1 MTTTN
6 GTPITA
12 AATAAATAPT
22 GAEVTTGFE
31 MVVGL
36 EVHVQLKTA
45 SKAFCGCSTDFGA
58 APNRNTCPV
67 CLALPG
73 ALPVLNG
80 RAVELALRVALG
92 LGCTVN
98 GRSIFAR
105 KNYFYPDLPK
115 GYQISQHDEP
125 IAEHGTLDIGLTVDG
140 TARVIGIT
148 RAHMEEDAGKS
159 IHDRY
164 EAATAVDLNRSGV
177 PLVEIVSEP
186 DMRSPEEA
194 GAYLRTLKQILLY
207 LDISDCNMEEGSL
220 RVDANVSAR
229 PFGEQKLGTKCEVK
243 NMNSFSGVEKA
254 LAAEFR
260 RQCGVLRAGGTV
272 QQQTLLWDGHR
283 NEIRP
288 ARSKEGSS
296 DYRYFPEP
304 DLPPLV
310 ITADEIEHVRAS
322 LPELPAARRTRYAA
336 MKLSEYDVQE
346 LTADPAT
353 GPYFE
358 SVLALHGDPKA
369 VANWVNG
376 EVRATLNE
384 SGAAWDAVTLAPAR
398 LGALLDLVRDGVV
411 SSSAAKKLYA
421 QLLTSPDTAR
431 AIAERDGLIQVRDD
445 NALAGWVAEVLA
457 DNPAEAA
464 RFAAGEKKLTGLLV
478 GLVMKKSQGRA
489 DPKLVNQLLASRAA
503 G

>member
-1 MTTTN
+1 MSAT
-6 GTPITA
+6 IAADVTA
-12 AATAAATAPT
+12 
-22 GAEVTTGFE
+22 GFE

-45 SKAFCGCSTDFGA
+45 SKAFCGCSTNFGA
-58 APNRNTCPV
+58 PPNQNTCPV

-73 ALPVLNG
+73 ALPVLNA

-92 LGCTVN
+92 FGFTVN
-98 GRSIFAR
+98 PRSIFAR

-115 GYQISQHDEP
+115 GYQISQHDKP
-125 IAEHGTLDIGLTVDG
+125 IAEHGSLDIGLTVDG
-140 TARVIGIT
+140 APRIIGIT

-164 EAATAVDLNRSGV
+164 ESATAVDLNRSGV

-207 LDISDCNMEEGSL
+207 LDVSDCNMEEGSL

-229 PFGEQKLGTKCEVK
+229 PFGQATLGTKCEVK

-260 RQCGVLRAGGTV
+260 RQCGVLAAGGTV
-272 QQQTLLWDGHR
+272 QQQTLLWDGHK

-310 ITADEIEHVRAS
+310 VTDTELSRVRDA
-322 LPELPAARRTRYAA
+322 LPELPVARRARYSA
-336 MKLSEYDVQE
+336 MKLSDYDVTE

-358 SVLALHGDPKA
+358 SVLVLHGDAKA
-369 VANWVNG
+369 VANWVTG

-384 SGAAWDAVTLAPAR
+384 TNTAWDAVPLDASR
-398 LGALLDLVRDGVV
+398 LSALLDLVRDGVV
-411 SSSAAKKLYA
+411 SSSAAKKIYA
-421 QLLTSPDTAR
+421 QLLASSDSPR
-431 AIAERDGLIQVRDD
+431 VIAEREGLIQVRDD
-445 NALAGWVAEVLA
+445 NALAGWVDDVLSE
-457 DNPAEAA
+457 NPAEAA
-464 RFAAGEKKLTGLLV
+464 RFAAGEKKLQGLLV

-489 DPKLVNQLLASRAA
+489 DPKLVNQLLSSRAS

>member
-1 MTTTN
+1 MTIATTTDV
-6 GTPITA
+6 TA
-12 AATAAATAPT
+12 
-22 GAEVTTGFE
+22 GFE

-58 APNRNTCPV
+58 PPNRNTCPV

-73 ALPVLNG
+73 ALPVLNA

-92 LGCTVN
+92 FGFTVN
-98 GRSIFAR
+98 PRSIFAR

-115 GYQISQHDEP
+115 GYQISQHDRP
-125 IAEHGTLDIGLTVDG
+125 IAEHGLLDIGLVVDG
-140 TARVIGIT
+140 EPRVIGIT

-207 LDISDCNMEEGSL
+207 LDVSDCNMEEGSL

-229 PFGEQKLGTKCEVK
+229 PHGEQTLGTKCEVK

-260 RQCGVLRAGGTV
+260 RQCGVLVAGGTV

-310 ITADEIEHVRAS
+310 ITDAELAHVRDT
-322 LPELPAARRTRYAA
+322 LPELPSARRARYAA
-336 MKLSEYDVQE
+336 LLLSDYDVQE

-358 SVLALHGDPKA
+358 AVLALHGDAKA
-369 VANWVNG
+369 VANWVSG
-376 EVRATLNE
+376 EIRATLNE
-384 SGAAWDAVTLAPAR
+384 TGATWAAVPIEPAR
-398 LGALLDLVRDGVV
+398 LAALLDLVKEGAV
-411 SSSAAKKLYA
+411 SSSAAKKVYA
-421 QLLTSPDTAR
+421 HLLNSPDAPR

-445 NALAGWVAEVLA
+445 NALAGWVDAVLA
-457 DNPAEAA
+457 ENPAEAA

>member
-1 MTTTN
+1 MT
-6 GTPITA
+6 A
-12 AATAAATAPT
+12 
-22 GAEVTTGFE
+22 GFE

-45 SKAFCGCSTDFGA
+45 SKAFCGCSTNFGA
-58 APNRNTCPV
+58 PPNANTCPV

-73 ALPVLNG
+73 ALPVLNA
-80 RAVELALRVALG
+80 RAVELALRVGLG
-92 LGCTVN
+92 LGFTIN
-98 GRSIFAR
+98 DRSIFAR

-115 GYQISQHDEP
+115 GYQISQHDRP
-125 IAEHGTLDIGLTVDG
+125 IAEHGHLDIGLVVDG
-140 TARVIGIT
+140 APRVIGVT

-164 EAATAVDLNRSGV
+164 DRATAVDLNRSGT

-207 LDISDCNMEEGSL
+207 LDVSDCNMEEGSL

-229 PFGEQKLGTKCEVK
+229 PFGQVTLGTKCEVK
-243 NMNSFSGVEKA
+243 NMNSFSGVERA

-260 RQCGVLRAGGTV
+260 RQCGVLAAGGTV
-272 QQQTLLWDGHR
+272 QQQTLLWDGA
-283 NEIRP
+283 NQEIRP

-310 ITADEIEHVRAS
+310 ITAAELERVRAS
-322 LPELPAARRTRYAA
+322 LPELPAARRARYAA
-336 MKLSEYDVQE
+336 MKLSDYDVQE

-358 SVLALHGDPKA
+358 SVLAVHPDAKA

-376 EVRATLNE
+376 EVRATLNDT
-384 SGAAWDAVTLAPAR
+384 ATAWDAVPVTPAR

-411 SSSAAKKLYA
+411 GSSAAKKIYGM
-421 QLLTSPDTAR
+421 LLSSGDSPR
-431 AIAERDGLIQVRDD
+431 AIAEREGLVQVRDD
-445 NALAGWVAEVLA
+445 NALAGWVDEVLA
-457 DNPAEAA
+457 EHPAEAA
-464 RFAAGEKKLTGLLV
+464 RFAAGEKKLQGLLV

-489 DPKLVNQLLASRAA
+489 DPKLVNQLLSSRAA

>member
-1 MTTTN
+1 MSAHTT
-6 GTPITA
+6 PD
-12 AATAAATAPT
+12 
-22 GAEVTTGFE
+22 VTDGYE

-45 SKAFCGCSTDFGA
+45 TKAFCACSTDFGA
-58 APNRNTCPV
+58 PPNQNTCPV

-73 ALPVLNG
+73 ALPVLNR
-80 RAVELALRVALG
+80 RAVELALRVGVG
-92 LGCTVN
+92 LGFTIN
-98 GRSIFAR
+98 RRSIFAR

-115 GYQISQHDEP
+115 GYQISQHDKP
-125 IAEHGTLDIGLTVDG
+125 IAEHGALDIGLMVNG
-140 TARVIGIT
+140 VPRVIGIT

-159 IHDRY
+159 IHDRF
-164 EAATAVDLNRSGV
+164 EGATAVDLNRSGV
-177 PLVEIVSEP
+177 PLVEIVTEP
-186 DMRSPEEA
+186 DMRSAEEA

-229 PFGEQKLGTKCEVK
+229 PFGQTTLGTKCEVK
-243 NMNSFSGVEKA
+243 NMNSFSGVERA
-254 LAAEFR
+254 LASEFR

-272 QQQTLLWDGHR
+272 QQQTLLWDGAKG
-283 NEIRP
+283 ESRP

-310 ITADEIEHVRAS
+310 VTEVELAGVTDA
-322 LPELPAARRTRYAA
+322 LPELPAARRVRYAA
-336 MKLSEYDVQE
+336 MKLSDYDVQE
-346 LTADPAT
+346 LTSDPGT
-353 GPYFE
+353 GQYFE
-358 SVLALHGDPKA
+358 SVVQAHSDAKA
-369 VANWVNG
+369 AANWVNG

-384 SGAAWDAVTLAPAR
+384 RGVGWDSVPLSAERLA
-398 LGALLDLVRDGVV
+398 ALLDLVRDGVV
-411 SSSAAKKLYA
+411 SSSAAKKIYM
-421 QLLTSPDTAR
+421 QMLLSADTPR

-445 NALAGWVAEVLA
+445 NALATWVDEVLA
-457 DNPAEAA
+457 ENPQEAA
-464 RFAAGEKKLTGLLV
+464 RFAAGEKKLQGLLV

-489 DPKLVNQLLASRAA
+489 DPKLVNQLLSSRAA

>member
-1 MTTTN
+1 MSTE
-6 GTPITA
+6 IAADVTA
-12 AATAAATAPT
+12 
-22 GAEVTTGFE
+22 GFE

-36 EVHVQLKTA
+36 EVHVQLKTR
-45 SKAFCGCSTDFGA
+45 SKAFCGCSTNFGA
-58 APNRNTCPV
+58 PPNQNTCPI

-73 ALPVLNG
+73 ALPVLNAA
-80 RAVELALRVALG
+80 AVELALRVGLG
-92 LGCTVN
+92 LGFTIN
-98 GRSIFAR
+98 RASIFAR

-115 GYQISQHDEP
+115 GYQISQHDRP
-125 IAEHGTLDIGLTVDG
+125 IAEHGSLDIGLVVDG
-140 TARVIGIT
+140 APRVIGVT

-164 EAATAVDLNRSGV
+164 EGATAVDLNRSGV

-207 LDISDCNMEEGSL
+207 LDVSDCNMEEGSL

-229 PFGEQKLGTKCEVK
+229 PFGQTTLGTKCEVK

-260 RQCGVLRAGGTV
+260 RQCGVLVAGGTV

-310 ITADEIEHVRAS
+310 ITDTELARVAAT
-322 LPELPAARRTRYAA
+322 LPELPAARRVRYAA
-336 MKLSEYDVQE
+336 MQLSEYDVQE
-346 LTADPAT
+346 LTADPAA

-358 SVLALHGDPKA
+358 SVLRLHGDPKA

-376 EVRATLNE
+376 EVRANLNE
-384 SGAAWDAVTLAPAR
+384 RGATWSAVSLAPAR
-398 LGALLDLVRDGVV
+398 LASLLDLVRDGIV
-411 SSSAAKKLYA
+411 SSSAAKKIFA
-421 QLLTSPDTAR
+421 LLLASDDAPRD
-431 AIAERDGLIQVRDD
+431 IAEREGLVQVRDD
-445 NALAGWVAEVLA
+445 TALAGWVDQVLA

-464 RFAAGEKKLTGLLV
+464 RFAAGEKKLQGLLV

-489 DPKLVNQLLASRAA
+489 DPKIVNQLLSSRVS

>member
-1 MTTTN
+1 MTN
-6 GTPITA
+6 AVIDD
-12 AATAAATAPT
+12 
-22 GAEVTTGFE
+22 VTTGFE

-45 SKAFCGCSTDFGA
+45 SKAFCACSTDFGA
-58 APNRNTCPV
+58 PPNSNTCPV

-73 ALPVLNG
+73 ALPVLNA
-80 RAVELALRVALG
+80 RAVELALRIVLG
-92 LGCTVN
+92 FGFTVN
-98 GRSIFAR
+98 SRSIFAR

-115 GYQISQHDEP
+115 GYQISQHDKP
-125 IAEHGTLDIGLTVDG
+125 IAEHGSLDIGLLVNG
-140 TARVIGIT
+140 VPRVIGIT

-164 EAATAVDLNRSGV
+164 DAATAVDLNRSGV

-186 DMRSPEEA
+186 DMRSAEEA
-194 GAYLRTLKQILLY
+194 GAYLRTLKQVLLY
-207 LDISDCNMEEGSL
+207 LDVSDCNMEEGSL

-229 PFGEQKLGTKCEVK
+229 PFGQLKLGTKCEVK

-260 RQCGVLRAGGTV
+260 RQCGVLRDGGTV
-272 QQQTLLWDGHR
+272 QQQTLLWDGHKG
-283 NEIRP
+283 EIRP

-310 ITADEIEHVRAS
+310 ITAAELEQVRTS
-322 LPELPAARRTRYAA
+322 LPELPSARRARYAT
-336 MKLSEYDVQE
+336 MTLSEYDVQE

-358 SVLALHGDPKA
+358 SVLALHGDAKA
-369 VANWVNG
+369 AANWVTG
-376 EVRATLNE
+376 ELRAAINE
-384 SGAAWDAVTLAPAR
+384 SGGSWSAVPVEAAR
-398 LGALLDLVRDGVV
+398 LAALLDLVRDGVV
-411 SSSAAKKLYA
+411 SSSAAKKVFA
-421 QLLTSPDTAR
+421 MLLTSADAPR
-431 AIAERDGLIQVRDD
+431 AIAEREGLVQVRDD
-445 NALAGWVAEVLA
+445 EALAGWVDAVLSE
-457 DNPAEAA
+457 NPQEAA

-478 GLVMKKSQGRA
+478 GLVMKKSKGRA
-489 DPKLVNQLLASRAA
+489 DPKLVNQLLSTRAP

>member
-1 MTTTN
+1 MTTTQ
-6 GTPITA
+6 TA
-12 AATAAATAPT
+12 DVTAR
-22 GAEVTTGFE
+22 FE

-36 EVHVQLKTA
+36 EVHVQLKTS
-45 SKAFCGCSTDFGA
+45 SKAFCGCSTNFGA
-58 APNRNTCPV
+58 PPNQNTCPV

-73 ALPVLNG
+73 ALPVLNA
-80 RAVELALRVALG
+80 RAVELALRVGLG
-92 LGCTVN
+92 LGFTIN
-98 GRSIFAR
+98 PRSIFAR

-115 GYQISQHDEP
+115 GYQISQHDKP
-125 IAEHGTLDIGLTVDG
+125 IAEHGSLDIGLVTNG
-140 TARVIGIT
+140 KPRVIGIT

-164 EAATAVDLNRSGV
+164 ESATAVDLNRSGV

-207 LDISDCNMEEGSL
+207 LDVSDCNMEEGSL

-229 PFGEQKLGTKCEVK
+229 PFGQTTLGTKCEVK

-254 LAAEFR
+254 LAAEFT
-260 RQCGVLRAGGTV
+260 RQCDVLEAGGTV
-272 QQQTLLWDGHR
+272 QQQTLLWDGHK

-310 ITADEIEHVRAS
+310 ITSAELERVRNT
-322 LPELPAARRTRYAA
+322 LPELPVGRRARYAA
-336 MKLSEYDVQE
+336 MKLSDYDVQE

-353 GPYFE
+353 GAYFE
-358 SVLALHGDPKA
+358 DQAARLGDAKLA
-369 VANWVNG
+369 ANWVLG
-376 EVRATLNE
+376 SLRETLNE
-384 SGAAWDAVTLAPAR
+384 RGIAWDKFPIQPA
-398 LGALLDLVRDGVV
+398 
-411 SSSAAKKLYA
+411 S
-421 QLLTSPDTAR
+421 
-431 AIAERDGLIQVRDD
+431 IAELIGLQKAGKLSSTAATQLYKKVVKETRETASVAFLLRAEEEGLIQVRDE
-445 NALAGWVAEVLA
+445 NALASWVDEVLSE
-457 DNPAEAA
+457 NPQEAA
-464 RFAAGEKKLTGLLV
+464 RFAAGEKKLQGLLV

-489 DPKLVNQLLASRAA
+489 DPKLVNQLLSSRAS

>member
-1 MTTTN
+1 MT
-6 GTPITA
+6 
-12 AATAAATAPT
+12 ATQSSD
-22 GAEVTTGFE
+22 VTSGYE

-45 SKAFCGCSTDFGA
+45 SKAFCGCSTNFGA
-58 APNRNTCPV
+58 PPNANTCPI

-73 ALPVLNG
+73 ALPVLNA
-80 RAVELALRVALG
+80 RAVELALRVGLG
-92 LGCTVN
+92 LGFTVN
-98 GRSIFAR
+98 ARSVFAR

-115 GYQISQHDEP
+115 GYQISQHDTP
-125 IAEHGTLDIGLTVDG
+125 IAEHGKLDIGLVVEG
-140 TARVIGIT
+140 VPRVIGVT
-148 RAHMEEDAGKS
+148 RAHIEEDAGKS

-164 EAATAVDLNRSGV
+164 ESATAVDLNRSGV

-207 LDISDCNMEEGSL
+207 LDVSDCNMEEGSL

-229 PFGEQKLGTKCEVK
+229 PFGQKTLGTKCEVK

-260 RQCGVLRAGGTV
+260 RQCAVLAAGGTV
-272 QQQTLLWDGHR
+272 QQQTLLWDGHKG
-283 NEIRP
+283 EIRP

-310 ITADEIEHVRAS
+310 VTDAELAAVRSA
-322 LPELPAARRTRYAA
+322 LPELPVGRRARYAA
-336 MKLSEYDVQE
+336 MKLSAYDVQE
-346 LTADPAT
+346 LTADPDT

-358 SVLALHGDPKA
+358 SVLALHADAKA

-384 SGAAWDAVTLAPAR
+384 SDGTGNAVPLGSAR
-398 LGALLDLVRDGVV
+398 LAALLDLLRDGVV
-411 SSSAAKKLYA
+411 SNNAAKTIYA
-421 QLLTSPDTAR
+421 QLLVSDDSPR
-431 AIAERDGLIQVRDD
+431 VIAERGGLFQVRDD
-445 NALAGWVAEVLA
+445 NALAAWVDEVLA
-457 DNPAEAA
+457 ENPQEAA
-464 RFAAGEKKLTGLLV
+464 RFAGGEKKLQGLLV

-489 DPKLVNQLLASRAA
+489 DPKLVNQLLSARAS

>member
-1 MTTTN
+1 M
-6 GTPITA
+6 
-12 AATAAATAPT
+12 TAP
-22 GAEVTTGFE
+22 AIVDVTAGFE

-58 APNRNTCPV
+58 PPNRNTCPV

-73 ALPVLNG
+73 ALPVLNA

-92 LGCTVN
+92 FGFTVN
-98 GRSIFAR
+98 PRSIFAR

-115 GYQISQHDEP
+115 GYQISQHDRP
-125 IAEHGTLDIGLTVDG
+125 IAEHGQLDIGMTLNG
-140 TARVIGIT
+140 APRLIGIT

-164 EAATAVDLNRSGV
+164 EGATAVDLNRSGV

-207 LDISDCNMEEGSL
+207 LDVSDCNMEEGSL

-229 PFGEQKLGTKCEVK
+229 PIGQTTLGTKCEVK

-254 LAAEFR
+254 LAAEYR
-260 RQCGVLRAGGTV
+260 RQCGVLAAGGTV
-272 QQQTLLWDGHR
+272 QQQTLLWDGHK

-310 ITADEIEHVRAS
+310 ITDADLARVRET
-322 LPELPAARRTRYAA
+322 LPELPVARRARYAA
-336 MKLSEYDVQE
+336 MKLSDYDVQE

-353 GPYFE
+353 GPFFE
-358 SVLALHGDPKA
+358 SVLALHADAKA

-376 EVRATLNE
+376 EVRASLNE
-384 SGAAWDAVTLAPAR
+384 SGTAWDAVPLAPAR
-398 LGALLDLVRDGVV
+398 LAALLDLVRDGVV
-411 SSSAAKKLYA
+411 SSSAAKKIFA
-421 QLLTSPDTAR
+421 QLLISSDMPRT
-431 AIAERDGLIQVRDD
+431 IAEREGLIQVRDD
-445 NALAGWVAEVLA
+445 NALSGWVDEVLA
-457 DNPAEAA
+457 EHPAEAA
-464 RFAAGEKKLTGLLV
+464 RFAAGEKKLQGLLV

-489 DPKLVNQLLASRAA
+489 DPKLVNQLLSTRAA

>member
-1 MTTTN
+1 MSTATTADV
-6 GTPITA
+6 TA
-12 AATAAATAPT
+12 
-22 GAEVTTGFE
+22 GFE

-45 SKAFCGCSTDFGA
+45 SKAFCGCSADFGA
-58 APNRNTCPV
+58 PPNRNTCPV

-73 ALPVLNG
+73 ALPVLNA
-80 RAVELALRVALG
+80 RAVELALRVGLG
-92 LGCTVN
+92 LGCTIN
-98 GRSIFAR
+98 RTSIFAR

-115 GYQISQHDEP
+115 GYQISQHDRP
-125 IAEHGTLDIGLTVDG
+125 IAEHGTLDIGLVVDG
-140 TARVIGIT
+140 TPRVIGVT

-164 EAATAVDLNRSGV
+164 ESATAVDLNRSGV

-186 DMRSPEEA
+186 DMRSAEEA

-207 LDISDCNMEEGSL
+207 LDVSDCNMEEGSL

-229 PFGEQKLGTKCEVK
+229 PVGQTALGTKCEVK

-254 LAAEFR
+254 LTAEFR
-260 RQCGVLRAGGTV
+260 RQCGVLSSGGTV

-310 ITADEIEHVRAS
+310 VTEAELAQVFDR
-322 LPELPAARRTRYAA
+322 LPELPAARRARYTALR
-336 MKLSEYDVQE
+336 LSDYDVQE

-376 EVRATLNE
+376 EVRAHLNDT
-384 SGAAWDAVTLAPAR
+384 GASWHDVALAPDR
-398 LGALLDLVRDGVV
+398 LAALLDLVRDGVV
-411 SSSAAKKLYA
+411 SSSAAKKIFAL
-421 QLLTSPDTAR
+421 LLTSTDSAR
-431 AIAERDGLIQVRDD
+431 AIAEREGLVQVRDD
-445 NALAGWVAEVLA
+445 NALAGWVADVLA
-457 DNPAEAA
+457 ENPAEAA
-464 RFAAGEKKLTGLLV
+464 RFAAGEKKLQGLLV

-489 DPKLVNQLLASRAA
+489 DPKLVNQLLSTRTA

>member
-1 MTTTN
+1 MSTT
-6 GTPITA
+6 IA
-12 AATAAATAPT
+12 DD
-22 GAEVTTGFE
+22 VTLGYE

-45 SKAFCGCSTDFGA
+45 SKAFCGCSTNFGA
-58 APNRNTCPV
+58 PPNVNTCPV

-73 ALPVLNG
+73 ALPVLNAH
-80 RAVELALRVALG
+80 AVDLALRVGLG
-92 LGCTVN
+92 LGFTIN
-98 GRSIFAR
+98 RRSIFAR

-115 GYQISQHDEP
+115 GYQISQHDRP
-125 IAEHGTLDIGLTVDG
+125 IAEHGQLDIGLVVDG
-140 TARVIGIT
+140 ARRVIGIT

-164 EAATAVDLNRSGV
+164 ENATAVDLNRSGV

-186 DMRSPEEA
+186 DMRSAEEA

-207 LDISDCNMEEGSL
+207 LGVSDCNMEEGSL

-229 PFGEQKLGTKCEVK
+229 PLGQQTLGTKCEVK
-243 NMNSFSGVEKA
+243 NMNSFSGVERA

-260 RQCGVLRAGGTV
+260 RQCGVLREGGTV
-272 QQQTLLWDGHR
+272 QQQTLLWDGA
-283 NEIRP
+283 NQEIRP

-310 ITADEIEHVRAS
+310 ITDAELAASRAAM
-322 LPELPAARRTRYAA
+322 PELPTQRRARYAA
-336 MKLSEYDVQE
+336 MALSEYDVQE

-353 GPYFE
+353 GQYFE
-358 SVLALHGDPKA
+358 SVLAVHTDAKT

-384 SGAAWDAVTLAPAR
+384 TDAGWDAVPLTSAR
-398 LGALLDLVRDGVV
+398 LGALLDLLAEGVV
-411 SSSAAKKLYA
+411 SSSAAKKIYA
-421 QLLTSPDTAR
+421 ALLRSDDAPRT
-431 AIAERDGLIQVRDD
+431 IAEREGLVQVRDD
-445 NALAGWVAEVLA
+445 TALAAWVDDVLA
-457 DNPAEAA
+457 EHPAEAA
-464 RFAAGEKKLTGLLV
+464 RFAAGEKKLQGLLV

-489 DPKLVNQLLASRAA
+489 DPKLVNQLLSSRAS

>member
-1 MTTTN
+1 MTN
-6 GTPITA
+6 AVVDDVTA
-12 AATAAATAPT
+12 
-22 GAEVTTGFE
+22 GFE

-45 SKAFCGCSTDFGA
+45 SKAFCACSTDFGA
-58 APNRNTCPV
+58 PPNSNTCPV

-73 ALPVLNG
+73 ALPVLNA
-80 RAVELALRVALG
+80 RAVELALRIALG
-92 LGCTVN
+92 FGFTVN
-98 GRSIFAR
+98 ARSIFAR

-115 GYQISQHDEP
+115 GYQISQHDKP
-125 IAEHGTLDIGLTVDG
+125 IAEHGSLDIGLLVDG
-140 TARVIGIT
+140 VPRVIGIT

-164 EAATAVDLNRSGV
+164 DAATAVDLNRSGV

-186 DMRSPEEA
+186 DMRSAEEA
-194 GAYLRTLKQILLY
+194 GAYLRTLKQVLLY
-207 LDISDCNMEEGSL
+207 LDVSDCNMEEGSL

-229 PFGEQKLGTKCEVK
+229 PFGQLKLGTKCEVK

-254 LAAEFR
+254 LAAEFQ
-260 RQCGVLRAGGTV
+260 RQCGVLRDGGTV
-272 QQQTLLWDGHR
+272 QQQTLLWDGHKG
-283 NEIRP
+283 EIRP

-310 ITADEIEHVRAS
+310 ISAAELEQVRTA
-322 LPELPAARRTRYAA
+322 LPELPSARRARYAT

-358 SVLALHGDPKA
+358 SVLTLHDDAKA
-369 VANWVNG
+369 AANWVTG
-376 EVRATLNE
+376 ELRAAINE
-384 SGAAWDAVTLAPAR
+384 SGGSWGAVPVEAAR
-398 LGALLDLVRDGVV
+398 LGALLDLLRDGVV
-411 SSSAAKKLYA
+411 SSSAARKVFA
-421 QLLTSPDTAR
+421 MLLTSADAPR
-431 AIAERDGLIQVRDD
+431 AIAEREGLVQVRDD
-445 NALAGWVAEVLA
+445 DALAGWVDAVLSE
-457 DNPAEAA
+457 NPQEAA

-478 GLVMKKSQGRA
+478 GLVMKKSKGRA
-489 DPKLVNQLLASRAA
+489 DPKLVNQLLSTRAP

>member
-1 MTTTN
+1 MTATLPAD
-6 GTPITA
+6 GT
-12 AATAAATAPT
+12 
-22 GAEVTTGFE
+22 VGFE

-45 SKAFCGCSTDFGA
+45 SKAFCGCSTNFGA
-58 APNRNTCPV
+58 PPNSNTCPV

-73 ALPVLNG
+73 ALPVLNA
-80 RAVELALRVALG
+80 RAVELALRVGLG
-92 LGCTVN
+92 LGFTIN
-98 GRSIFAR
+98 RHSIFAR

-115 GYQISQHDEP
+115 GYQISQHDKP
-125 IAEHGTLDIGLTVDG
+125 IAEHGTLDIGLMVDG
-140 TARVIGIT
+140 KSRVIGVT

-164 EAATAVDLNRSGV
+164 DGATAVDLNRSGV

-186 DMRSPEEA
+186 DLRSPEEA
-194 GAYLRTLKQILLY
+194 GSYLRTLKQILLY
-207 LDISDCNMEEGSL
+207 LDVSDCNMEEGSL

-229 PFGEQKLGTKCEVK
+229 PWGQTALGTKCEVK

-260 RQCGVLRAGGTV
+260 RQCGVLAAGGSV
-272 QQQTLLWDGHR
+272 QQQTLLWDGHK

-304 DLPPLV
+304 DLPPLI
-310 ITADEIEHVRAS
+310 ITEPELAAARGA
-322 LPELPAARRTRYAA
+322 LPELPVGRRARYAT
-336 MKLSEYDVQE
+336 MKLSDYDVQE

-358 SVLALHGDPKA
+358 SVLALHSDAKA

-376 EVRATLNE
+376 EVRATLND
-384 SGAAWDAVTLAPAR
+384 SGATWDAVPIDPAR
-398 LGALLDLVRDGVV
+398 LAALLDLVRDGVV
-411 SSSAAKKLYA
+411 SSSAAKKIYA
-421 QLLTSPDTAR
+421 QLPGTSDAPRT
-431 AIAERDGLIQVRDD
+431 IAERAGLIQVRDD
-445 NALAGWVAEVLA
+445 NALAGWVDEVLVE
-457 DNPAEAA
+457 NPQEAA
-464 RFAAGEKKLTGLLV
+464 RFAAGEKKLQGLLV

-489 DPKLVNQLLASRAA
+489 DPKLVNQLLSSRAS

>member
-1 MTTTN
+1 MSTSA
-6 GTPITA
+6 PDVTA
-12 AATAAATAPT
+12 
-22 GAEVTTGFE
+22 GYE

-36 EVHVQLKTA
+36 EVHVQLKTQT
-45 SKAFCGCSTDFGA
+45 KAFCGCSADFGA
-58 APNRNTCPV
+58 PPNANTCPV

-73 ALPVLNG
+73 ALPVLNAQ
-80 RAVELALRVALG
+80 AVELAIRAGLG
-92 LGCTVN
+92 LGCRINT
-98 GRSIFAR
+98 RSIFAR

-115 GYQISQHDEP
+115 GYQISQHDRP
-125 IAEHGTLDIGLTVDG
+125 IAEHGTLDIGLVVNG
-140 TARVIGIT
+140 APRVIGIT

-164 EAATAVDLNRSGV
+164 DSATAVDLNRSGV
-177 PLVEIVSEP
+177 PLIEIVSEP

-229 PFGEQKLGTKCEVK
+229 PVGQQTLGTKCEVK

-260 RQCGVLRAGGTV
+260 RQCGVLASGGIV
-272 QQQTLLWDGHR
+272 QQQTLLWDGAR

-310 ITADEIEHVRAS
+310 ITDAELAAVREHFPEMPVQRRA
-322 LPELPAARRTRYAA
+322 RYAA
-336 MKLSEYDVQE
+336 LRLSDYDVQE

-358 SVLALHGDPKA
+358 AVLTAHADAKA

-384 SGAAWDAVTLAPAR
+384 SGLAWDQVPLAPER
-398 LGALLDLVRDGVV
+398 LAALLDLVRDGVV
-411 SSSAAKKLYA
+411 SIAAAKKVYA
-421 QLLTSPDTAR
+421 ALLTSSETPR

-445 NALAGWVAEVLA
+445 NALAQWVDEVLA
-457 DNPAEAA
+457 ENPAEAA
-464 RFAAGEKKLTGLLV
+464 RFAAGEKKLQGLLV

-489 DPKLVNQLLASRAA
+489 DPKLVNQLLASRAS

>member
-1 MTTTN
+1 MSTVTM
-6 GTPITA
+6 
-12 AATAAATAPT
+12 
-22 GAEVTTGFE
+22 EDVTTGFE

-58 APNRNTCPV
+58 PPNRNTCPV

-73 ALPVLNG
+73 ALPVLNAH
-80 RAVELALRVALG
+80 AVELALRVALG
-92 LGCTVN
+92 FGFTVN
-98 GRSIFAR
+98 SRSIFAR

-115 GYQISQHDEP
+115 GYQISQHDKP
-125 IAEHGTLDIGLTVDG
+125 IAEHGSLDIGVLADG
-140 TARVIGIT
+140 RTRVIGIT

-164 EAATAVDLNRSGV
+164 ESATAVDLNRSGV

-207 LDISDCNMEEGSL
+207 LGVSDCNMEEGSL

-229 PFGEQKLGTKCEVK
+229 PVGQQTLGTKCEVK

-260 RQCGVLRAGGTV
+260 RQCGVLAAGGTV
-272 QQQTLLWDGHR
+272 QQQTLLWDGHK
-283 NEIRP
+283 NEIRS

-304 DLPPLV
+304 DLPPLIV
-310 ITADEIEHVRAS
+310 TDAELSRVRET
-322 LPELPAARRTRYAA
+322 LPELPVMRRARYAA

-353 GPYFE
+353 GPFFE
-358 SVLALHGDPKA
+358 SVLALHSDAKA
-369 VANWVNG
+369 VANWVSG

-384 SGAAWDAVTLAPAR
+384 TGTAWSAVPVVPERLA
-398 LGALLDLVRDGVV
+398 ALLDLVRDGVV
-411 SSSAAKKLYA
+411 SSSAAKKIYA
-421 QLLTSPDTAR
+421 LLLTSADAPR
-431 AIAERDGLIQVRDD
+431 AIAERDGLVQVRDD
-445 NALAGWVAEVLA
+445 DALAGWVNEVLA
-457 DNPAEAA
+457 ENPAEAA

>member
-1 MTTTN
+1 MSAVTMKDV
-6 GTPITA
+6 TA
-12 AATAAATAPT
+12 D
-22 GAEVTTGFE
+22 FE

-58 APNRNTCPV
+58 PPNRNTCPV

-73 ALPVLNG
+73 ALPVLNDH
-80 RAVELALRVALG
+80 AVELALRVALG
-92 LGCTVN
+92 FGFTVN
-98 GRSIFAR
+98 PRSIFAR

-115 GYQISQHDEP
+115 GYQISQHDKP
-125 IAEHGTLDIGLTVDG
+125 IAEHGSLDIGVLADG
-140 TARVIGIT
+140 RTRVIGIT

-164 EAATAVDLNRSGV
+164 ESATAVDLNRSGV

-207 LDISDCNMEEGSL
+207 LGVSDCNMEEGSL

-229 PFGEQKLGTKCEVK
+229 PVGQQKLGTKCEVK

-260 RQCGVLRAGGTV
+260 RQCGVLAAGGTV
-272 QQQTLLWDGHR
+272 QQQTLLWDGHKS
-283 NEIRP
+283 EIRP

-304 DLPPLV
+304 DLPPLIV
-310 ITADEIEHVRAS
+310 TEAELARVRET
-322 LPELPAARRTRYAA
+322 LPELPVMRRARYAA

-353 GPYFE
+353 GPFFE
-358 SVLALHGDPKA
+358 AVLALHSDAKA
-369 VANWVNG
+369 VANWVSG

-384 SGAAWDAVTLAPAR
+384 TGTAWGAVPVAPAR
-398 LGALLDLVRDGVV
+398 LAALLDLVRDGVV
-411 SSSAAKKLYA
+411 SSSAAKKIYA
-421 QLLTSPDTAR
+421 LLLTSSDAPR
-431 AIAERDGLIQVRDD
+431 AIAERDGLVQVRDD
-445 NALAGWVAEVLA
+445 DALAGWVNEVLA
-457 DNPAEAA
+457 ENPAEAA

>member
-1 MTTTN
+1 MSTVTMKD
-6 GTPITA
+6 
-12 AATAAATAPT
+12 
-22 GAEVTTGFE
+22 VTTGFE

-58 APNRNTCPV
+58 PPNRNTCPV

-73 ALPVLNG
+73 ALPVLNAH
-80 RAVELALRVALG
+80 AVELALRVALG
-92 LGCTVN
+92 FGFTIN
-98 GRSIFAR
+98 PRSIFAR

-115 GYQISQHDEP
+115 GYQISQHDKP
-125 IAEHGTLDIGLTVDG
+125 IAEHGSLDIGVLADG
-140 TARVIGIT
+140 RTRVIGIT

-164 EAATAVDLNRSGV
+164 ESATAVDLNRSGV

-207 LDISDCNMEEGSL
+207 LGVSDCNMEEGSL

-229 PFGEQKLGTKCEVK
+229 PVGQQTLGTKCEVK

-260 RQCGVLRAGGTV
+260 RQCGVLAAGGTV
-272 QQQTLLWDGHR
+272 QQQTLLWDGHK

-304 DLPPLV
+304 DLPPLIV
-310 ITADEIEHVRAS
+310 TDAELSRVRET
-322 LPELPAARRTRYAA
+322 LPELPVMRRARYAA

-353 GPYFE
+353 GPFFE
-358 SVLALHGDPKA
+358 SVLALHSDAKA
-369 VANWVNG
+369 VANWVSG

-384 SGAAWDAVTLAPAR
+384 TGTAWTAVPVVPERLA
-398 LGALLDLVRDGVV
+398 ALLDLVRDGVV
-411 SSSAAKKLYA
+411 SSSAAKKIYA
-421 QLLTSPDTAR
+421 LLLTSADAPR
-431 AIAERDGLIQVRDD
+431 AIAERDGLVQVRDD
-445 NALAGWVAEVLA
+445 DALAGWVNEVLA
-457 DNPAEAA
+457 ENPAEAA

>member
-1 MTTTN
+1 MTTTLAADV
-6 GTPITA
+6 TA
-12 AATAAATAPT
+12 
-22 GAEVTTGFE
+22 GFE

-45 SKAFCGCSTDFGA
+45 SKAFCGCSTNFGA
-58 APNRNTCPV
+58 PPNQNTCPV

-73 ALPVLNG
+73 ALPVLNA

-92 LGCTVN
+92 FDFTVN
-98 GRSIFAR
+98 PTSIFAR

-115 GYQISQHDEP
+115 GYQISQHDRP
-125 IAEHGTLDIGLTVDG
+125 IAEHGRLDIGLVVNG
-140 TARVIGIT
+140 ASRVIGIT

-164 EAATAVDLNRSGV
+164 DAATAVDLNRSGV

-207 LDISDCNMEEGSL
+207 LDVSDCNMEEGSL

-229 PFGEQKLGTKCEVK
+229 PFGQTTLGTKCEVK

-254 LAAEFR
+254 LASEFR
-260 RQCGVLRAGGTV
+260 RQCGVLVAGGTV

-288 ARSKEGSS
+288 ARTKEGSS

-310 ITADEIEHVRAS
+310 ITDEELARVRS
-322 LPELPAARRTRYAA
+322 TLPELPSARRVRYAA
-336 MKLSEYDVQE
+336 MNLSEYDVQE

-353 GPYFE
+353 GAYFE
-358 SVLALHGDPKA
+358 AALAAHVDAKA

-376 EVRATLNE
+376 EVRATLNDT
-384 SGAAWDAVTLAPAR
+384 GTAWDAVPLAPAR
-398 LGALLDLVRDGVV
+398 LAALLDLVRDGVV
-411 SSSAAKKLYA
+411 SSSAAKKIYA
-421 QLLTSPDTAR
+421 LLLTGHDAPRT
-431 AIAERDGLIQVRDD
+431 IAEREGLIQVRDD
-445 NALAGWVAEVLA
+445 NALAGWVDEVLA
-457 DNPAEAA
+457 ENPAEAA
-464 RFAAGEKKLTGLLV
+464 RFAAGEKKLQGLLV

-489 DPKLVNQLLASRAA
+489 DPKLVNQLLSSRAA

>member
-1 MTTTN
+1 MTT
-6 GTPITA
+6 
-12 AATAAATAPT
+12 ATSTD
-22 GAEVTTGFE
+22 VTTGFE

-45 SKAFCGCSTDFGA
+45 SKAFCGCSADFGA
-58 APNRNTCPV
+58 PPNANTCPV

-73 ALPVLNG
+73 ALPVLNA

-92 LGCTVN
+92 FGFTVN
-98 GRSIFAR
+98 PTSIFAR

-115 GYQISQHDEP
+115 GYQISQHDRP
-125 IAEHGTLDIGLTVDG
+125 IAEHGSLDIGLLVDG
-140 TARVIGIT
+140 VPRVIGIT

-164 EAATAVDLNRSGV
+164 ESATAVDLNRSGV

-207 LDISDCNMEEGSL
+207 LDVSDCNMEEGSL

-229 PFGEQKLGTKCEVK
+229 PIGQTALGTKCEVK

-254 LAAEFR
+254 LAAEYR
-260 RQCGVLRAGGTV
+260 RQCGVLASGGTV

-310 ITADEIEHVRAS
+310 ITNAELVRVRDT
-322 LPELPAARRTRYAA
+322 LPELPSARRARYAA

-346 LTADPAT
+346 LTAEPST

-358 SVLALHGDPKA
+358 AVLAAHADPKA

-384 SGAAWDAVTLAPAR
+384 TGTPWESAPLAPTR
-398 LGALLDLVRDGVV
+398 LAALLDLMRDGVV
-411 SSSAAKKLYA
+411 SSSAAKKIYA
-421 QLLTSPDTAR
+421 LLLTSPDAPR

-445 NALAGWVAEVLA
+445 NALAGWVDEVLA
-457 DNPAEAA
+457 ENPQEAA
-464 RFAAGEKKLTGLLV
+464 RYAAGEKKLQGLLV

-489 DPKLVNQLLASRAA
+489 DPKLVNQLLSTRAS

>member
-1 MTTTN
+1 MSS
-6 GTPITA
+6 
-12 AATAAATAPT
+12 AATPDVTA
-22 GAEVTTGFE
+22 GFE

-45 SKAFCGCSTDFGA
+45 SKAFCGCSTNFGA
-58 APNRNTCPV
+58 PPNRNTCPV

-73 ALPVLNG
+73 ALPVLNAH
-80 RAVELALRVALG
+80 AVELALRVALG
-92 LGCTVN
+92 FGFTVN
-98 GRSIFAR
+98 ARSIFAR

-115 GYQISQHDEP
+115 GYQISQHDRP
-125 IAEHGTLDIGLTVDG
+125 IAEHGELDIGLVVNG
-140 TARVIGIT
+140 QPRVIGIT

-164 EAATAVDLNRSGV
+164 DAATAVDLNRSGV

-207 LDISDCNMEEGSL
+207 LDVSDCNMEEGSL

-229 PFGEQKLGTKCEVK
+229 PFGQQKLGTKCEVK

-260 RQCGVLRAGGTV
+260 RQCGVLSAGGTV

-304 DLPPLV
+304 DLPPLI
-310 ITADEIEHVRAS
+310 ITDAELAQVRQA
-322 LPELPAARRTRYAA
+322 LPELPAARRQRYAA
-336 MKLSEYDVQE
+336 LKLSEYDVQE

-353 GPYFE
+353 GSFFE
-358 SVLALHGDPKA
+358 AVLALHPDAKA

-376 EVRATLNE
+376 EVRAALNE
-384 SGAAWDAVTLAPAR
+384 SGSGWEAVSLAPAR
-398 LGALLDLVRDGVV
+398 LGALLDLVKDGVV
-411 SSSAAKKLYA
+411 SSSAAKRIYA
-421 QLLTSPDTAR
+421 LLLTSDDAPH
-431 AIAERDGLIQVRDD
+431 AIAEREGLVQVRDD
-445 NALAGWVAEVLA
+445 HALAGWVDEVLA
-457 DNPAEAA
+457 EHPAEAA
-464 RFAAGEKKLTGLLV
+464 RFASGEKKLQGLLV

-489 DPKLVNQLLASRAA
+489 DPKLVNQLLSSRAA

>member
-1 MTTTN
+1 MT
-6 GTPITA
+6 
-12 AATAAATAPT
+12 ATQSPD
-22 GAEVTTGFE
+22 VTSGYE

-45 SKAFCGCSTDFGA
+45 SKAFCGCSTNFGA
-58 APNRNTCPV
+58 PPNANTCPV

-73 ALPVLNG
+73 ALPVLNA
-80 RAVELALRVALG
+80 RAVELALRVGLG
-92 LGCTVN
+92 LGFTIN
-98 GRSIFAR
+98 ARSVFAR

-115 GYQISQHDEP
+115 GYQISQHDKP
-125 IAEHGTLDIGLTVDG
+125 IAEHGTLDIGLVVEG
-140 TARVIGIT
+140 VPRVIGVT

-164 EAATAVDLNRSGV
+164 ESATAVDLNRSGV

-207 LDISDCNMEEGSL
+207 LDVSDCNMEEGSL

-229 PFGEQKLGTKCEVK
+229 PFGQTTLGTKCEVK

-260 RQCGVLRAGGTV
+260 RQCGVLAAGGTV
-272 QQQTLLWDGHR
+272 QQQTLLWDGHKG
-283 NEIRP
+283 EIRP

-310 ITADEIEHVRAS
+310 VTDAELADVRRT
-322 LPELPAARRTRYAA
+322 LPELPVGRRARYAT
-336 MKLSEYDVQE
+336 MQLSAYDVQQ
-346 LTADPAT
+346 LTADPDT

-358 SVLALHGDPKA
+358 SVLALHADAKTA
-369 VANWVNG
+369 ANWVNG

-384 SGAAWDAVTLAPAR
+384 SAGTWNAVPLAPAR
-398 LGALLDLVRDGVV
+398 LAALLDLLRDGVV
-411 SSSAAKKLYA
+411 SNNAAKTIYA
-421 QLLTSPDTAR
+421 QLLVSADSPR
-431 AIAERDGLIQVRDD
+431 AIAERHGLVQVRDD
-445 NALAGWVAEVLA
+445 NALAAWVDDVLA
-457 DNPAEAA
+457 ENPQEAA
-464 RFAAGEKKLTGLLV
+464 RFAAGEKKLQGLLV
-478 GLVMKKSQGRA
+478 GLIMKKSQGRA
-489 DPKLVNQLLASRAA
+489 DPKLVNQLLSARAA